1 MYRIV
6 ASSLLLLLSF
16 ISCRNNND
24 SSNDLIEYVDDFDY
38 PFYNLK
44 LSEIAN
50 IEFVQLKDPDKAL
63 ILNPYM
69 PLNTYI
75 GEDCILIG
83 DMSLSSPESSRI
95 LMFDKNGNYIRTIA
109 GYGRGPGEIYGMY
122 RMMVQKESEKIY
134 VFSIDGMSLST
145 FDFNGNC
152 IKHDKITNRRFFISA
167 VYGDKILLHENQS
180 QYKTNTRYV
189 DHGKSLVAI
198 DSETYDYFDIENP
211 TYQRLFDINCMQSLY
226 PDFIYSPNGI
236 YLQTLRTDTVYLI
249 REDLKI
255 IPRCVNKC
263 SMEKGYDAILP
274 VIETEDYVL
283 FARNNTVT
291 AQIRDYSHYIF
302 LKEESKLYRLPCSNI
317 SGAYIHEKLLQ
328 NEIAFS
334 SINVSL
340 NPNVLVVYWTYE
352 VLNKYYDRLSEDLRK
367 MADNITEDDNPILM
381 ILTFEK

>member
-1 MYRIV
+1 
-6 ASSLLLLLSF
+6 
-16 ISCRNNND
+16 
-24 SSNDLIEYVDDFDY
+24 
-38 PFYNLK
+38 
-44 LSEIAN
+44 
-50 IEFVQLKDPDKAL
+50 
-63 ILNPYM
+63 
-69 PLNTYI
+69 
-75 GEDCILIG
+75 
-83 DMSLSSPESSRI
+83 
-95 LMFDKNGNYIRTIA
+95 
-109 GYGRGPGEIYGMY
+109 
-122 RMMVQKESEKIY
+122 
-134 VFSIDGMSLST
+134 
-145 FDFNGNC
+145 
-152 IKHDKITNRRFFISA
+152 
-167 VYGDKILLHENQS
+167 
-180 QYKTNTRYV
+180 
-189 DHGKSLVAI
+189 
-198 DSETYDYFDIENP
+198 
-211 TYQRLFDINCMQSLY
+211 MQSLY

-317 SGAYIHEKLLQ
+317 SGAYIHKKLLQ

-340 NPNVLVVYWTYE
+340 NPNVLVVYWTHE

-381 ILTFEK
+381 ILTFEKWKVTVNSTSDYNGECFFQEYYSDVFYKVTSDVDIPYLTIDLGKYALPLEYYASAGLYNKNADDYIIPQRNLIVDNFLFYRYFYNRKMYMDVWNINKGLLISRTIFKNESDPCGFKITVNGVEVHCWPEFAVDDEIYCTILPNEAEKVSKDYSDENNPMLIKLTPKDR